1 MVASIPAFNP
11 YVTVN
16 AAGSF
21 NVTSGGIWQGMPLD
35 DPSVRNYL
43 AGGVL
48 ATTETLPMY
57 GGVAISE
64 AVPGAASPGYS
75 TSLGGIITRATTLTA
90 TSANGL
96 TGFSVFSQN
105 YSAVNSPQSPVPLVG
120 SGGMVN
126 FYRLG
131 SGARIPVNIDPSLVS
146 LEGEIITTQVSWDF
160 NNQVLQPYDASTATY
175 SLTSIT
181 SSYSSTTGLY
191 TMVVVAAEA
200 TPVAGV
206 GDFIN
211 VSGVTGTGAALV
223 NANQVVTAFTDNEH
237 FTFQIAAASGAI
249 ATGSLAGTLILN
261 YGTGAL
267 NVKVLGV
274 EIGNSG
280 VVQYNPASGFYT
292 WNRAGSCA
300 IILI

>member
-1 MVASIPAFNP
+1 MVANIPFNA
-11 YVTVN
+11 YATTS
-16 AAGSF
+16 ATGSF

-35 DPSVRNYL
+35 DPAVRYAL
-43 AGGVL
+43 SGGIL
-48 ATTETLPMY
+48 ATTETLPMW
-57 GGVAISE
+57 GGVGISE
-64 AVPGAASPGYS
+64 AIPGVS
-75 TSLGGIITRATTLTA
+75 GGPQISMGGVITRATTLTK

-105 YSAVNSPQSPVPLVG
+105 YAAVNSPQSPVPLVG
-120 SGGMVN
+120 SGGLVN

-131 SGARIPVNIDPSLVS
+131 SGARIPVAMDPSLVS
-146 LEGEIITTQVSWDF
+146 LEGSIISSQVSWDF

-181 SSYSSTTGLY
+181 SSYAAGVY
-191 TMVVVAAEA
+191 TMVVVAAVA

-206 GDFIN
+206 GDVIN

-223 NANQVVTAFTDNEH
+223 NGNQVVTAFTDNQH
-237 FTFQIAAASGAI
+237 FTFQVIAASGAI
-249 ATGSLAGTLILN
+249 ATGSLSGTLVLN

-267 NVKVLGV
+267 NVEVLGV

-280 VVQYNPASGFYT
+280 VVQYSPSTGFYT
-292 WNRAGSCA
+292 WNRTGSCA

>member
-1 MVASIPAFNP
+1 MVATIPFNP
-11 YVTVN
+11 YATTT

-21 NVTSGGIWQGMPLD
+21 NTSSNGVWQGMPLD
-35 DPSVRNYL
+35 DPTVRNYL

-48 ATTETLPMY
+48 ASTETLPMW

-64 AVPGAASPGYS
+64 AISGAAGGPAS
-75 TSLGGIITRATTLTA
+75 TLGNIITRATTLTP

-105 YSAVNSPQSPVPLVG
+105 YAAVNSPQSPVPLVG

-131 SGARIPVNIDPSLVS
+131 SGARIPVAMSPSLVD
-146 LEGEIITTQVSWDF
+146 LEGNIISSQVSWDF
-160 NNQVLQPYDASTATY
+160 NDSVLQPYDASTATY
-175 SLTSIT
+175 ALTSIT
-181 SSYSSTTGLY
+181 SSYSNGVY
-191 TMVVVAAEA
+191 TFVVVAAEA

-211 VSGVTGTGAALV
+211 VSGVTSTGASLV
-223 NANQVVTAFTDNEH
+223 NGTQVVTSFTDNEH
-237 FTFQIAAASGAI
+237 FSFQIAAASGAI
-249 ATGSLAGTLILN
+249 ATGALSGSLVLN

-267 NVKVLGV
+267 NVKVLAV

-280 VVQYNPASGFYT
+280 IVQYNPVTGFYS

>member
-1 MVASIPAFNP
+1 MVASIPSFNP

-16 AAGSF
+16 ASGSF
-21 NVTSGGIWQGMPLD
+21 NVTSGGLWQGMPLD

-43 AGGVL
+43 AGGIL
-48 ATTETLPMY
+48 AQTETVPMW
-57 GGVAISE
+57 GGVGISE
-64 AVPGAASPGYS
+64 AVPGAASPGYA

-90 TSANGL
+90 TSTNGL

-131 SGARIPVNIDPSLVS
+131 SGARIPVAMDPSLVS
-146 LEGEIITTQVSWDF
+146 LEGEIISTQVSWDF
-160 NNQVLQPYDASTATY
+160 NDQVLQPYDASTATY

-181 SSYSSTTGLY
+181 SAYSAGVY
-191 TMVVVAAEA
+191 TFTVVAAVA

-206 GDFIN
+206 GDIIN
-211 VSGVTGTGAALV
+211 VSGVTSTGASYV
-223 NANQVVTAFTDNEH
+223 NGTQTVATFTDNEH
-237 FTFQIAAASGAI
+237 FTFQVTAASGAI
-249 ATGSLAGTLILN
+249 ATGALSGTLVLN

-267 NVKVLGV
+267 NVKVLAV

-280 VVQYNPASGFYT
+280 IVQYNPVTGFYS
-292 WNRAGSCA
+292 WNRTGSCA